1 MLSPPLINS
10 LFNSLPV
17 YLDYINI
24 VSLTLSVINSFH
36 VLKVVL
42 IPALKSYLTVI
53 DSIRNF

>member
-1 MLSPPLINS
+1 MLSSPLISS
-10 LFNSLPV
+10 LFNSLPY

-24 VSLTLSVINSFH
+24 ISLTLSVINSFH

-42 IPALKSYLTVI
+42 ISALKSYLTII